1 MKFKSVAI
9 GLAIATICFGFTLVK
24 EPVVG
29 TEIGDKAPDIAL
41 PGLDGKE
48 IKLSDLKG
56 QIVLVDFWASWC
68 GPCRRENPNVI
79 RAYKKYQKAKF
90 KSADGFEVFSISLD
104 KNQKAW
110 EAAIKKDGLFWDYH
124 VSDLKGWSSEA
135 AGLYR
140 VSSIPTSFLI
150 DENGIIIGKNLRGL
164 GIDKA
169 VDGHVSKFK

>member
-1 MKFKSVAI
+1 MKARSIAI
-9 GLAIATICFGFTLVK
+9 VLALALIGFGFTMISTPK
-24 EPVVG
+24 IGTSVG
-29 TEIGDKAPDIAL
+29 DQAPEISLKGV
-41 PGLDGKE
+41 DGE
-48 IKLSDLKG
+48 TINLSDLKG
-56 QIVLVDFWASWC
+56 KIVLIDFWASWC

-79 RAYKKYQKAKF
+79 RAYKKYQKAQFHTAK
-90 KSADGFEVFSISLD
+90 GFEILSVSLD

-135 AGLYR
+135 AGLYN

-150 DENGIIIGKNLRGL
+150 DENGTILAKNLRGF

-169 VDGHVSKFK
+169 IDTHVKKFK